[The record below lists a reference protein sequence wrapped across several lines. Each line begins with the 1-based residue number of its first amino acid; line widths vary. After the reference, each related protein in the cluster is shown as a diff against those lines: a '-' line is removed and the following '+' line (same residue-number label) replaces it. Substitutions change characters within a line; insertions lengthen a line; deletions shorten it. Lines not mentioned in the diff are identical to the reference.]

1 MKPVKSRQISRNMY
15 DIPMAQLNVTIPP
28 ALRSWVDH
36 RVAEGRYTSA
46 SDLVRDLLRKD
57 MDSAPDDVEY
67 VRGLIAEGLA
77 SGVVNQDPRAA
88 LREIIAEYPAHRD

>member
-1 MKPVKSRQISRNMY
+1 MESRQNPRDMH

-46 SDLVRDLLRKD
+46 SDLVRDLLRRD
-57 MDSAPDDVEY
+57 QEAAEAETEWL
-67 VRGLIAEGLA
+67 RGLIAEGLA
-77 SGVVNQDPRAA
+77 SGVSKEKPETIIDN
-88 LREIIAEYPAHRD
+88 IIARRKARSG

>member
-1 MKPVKSRQISRNMY
+1 MESRQISRNMY

-46 SDLVRDLLRKD
+46 SDLVRDLLRRD
-57 MDSAPDDVEY
+57 QESAEDDAAW
-67 VRGLIAEGLA
+67 VRAMVAEGLA
-77 SGVVNQDPRAA
+77 SGISPEKPETIIDT
-88 LREIIAEYPAHRD
+88 IIARRKARRG